1 MTGVGVTAVTGTCH
15 GMQTVGEGRCPIVD
29 TWWQTETGAAMIAP
43 LPGAWPC
50 VPGSATLPFFGVQP
64 VLLDDKVHGP
74 ASFQAH
80 YQRTPSQLAV
90 DASSHLSRMRPHE
103 TARLSPRLA

>member
-1 MTGVGVTAVTGTCH
+1 MTDTGVTAVTAICH

-29 TWWQTETGAAMIAP
+29 TWWQTETGTAMIAP

-64 VLLDDKVHGP
+64 ALLDDKVRRP
-74 ASFQAH
+74 ASP
-80 YQRTPSQLAV
+80 R
-90 DASSHLSRMRPHE
+90 
-103 TARLSPRLA
+103 ARHWRSPPKLQ